1 VTTLGYI
8 ILATFLVSLASLVGV
23 ITLSIKTK
31 TLQKYLLYLVSLSAG
46 TLIGGAFIHLLPEA
60 IDQLDP
66 TTTGQIIVTAFIGF
80 FFIEKVLHWHHCHD
94 RDCPNHSLGYL
105 NLIADAIHN
114 FIDGLVIAATFLVD
128 IKLGVATT
136 IAVALHEIPQEF
148 GDFGVLLYSGFSRTK
163 AILSNLLVALTAI
176 TGGVLGFYLAGRI
189 DHLVA
194 YLLPLAAGSFIYIA
208 ASDLM
213 PEIKQETSLKHS
225 IISFT
230 IFVSGIGLM
239 LLLKE

>member
-1 VTTLGYI
+1 M
-8 ILATFLVSLASLVGV
+8 
-23 ITLSIKTK
+23 
-31 TLQKYLLYLVSLSAG
+31 
-46 TLIGGAFIHLLPEA
+46 
-60 IDQLDP
+60 
-66 TTTGQIIVTAFIGF
+66 
-80 FFIEKVLHWHHCHD
+80 
-94 RDCPNHSLGYL
+94 GYL